1 MGAPQGNRFRL
12 VQEESMFGKI
22 LVPLDGSD
30 LAAKVLPMVVELA
43 KNFNAQV
50 TLFHSC
56 HTEGFGIGEASPQIT
71 KTAPAQ
77 ERKFCE
83 AFLSKAGNDLQGQ
96 GVNVNWVCAEGV
108 PPWQIVGY
116 AAKNNYDLIC
126 MASHG
131 RGEVAWVLG
140 STAEKVV
147 THSNVPVLL
156 VRVMEFK
163 VPLKEEYVSP
173 F

>member
-1 MGAPQGNRFRL
+1 
-12 VQEESMFGKI
+12 MFGKI

-83 AFLSKAGNDLQGQ
+83 AFLSKAGNDLQSQ

-108 PPWQIVGY
+108 PPWQIVDY
-116 AAKNNYDLIC
+116 AAQNNYDLIC

-147 THSNVPVLL
+147 THSTVPVLL
-156 VRVMEFK
+156 IRVMVFK
-163 VPLKEEYVSP
+163 IPLKEEYVTP